1 MNEAI
6 NILSKDALQLLQSL
20 IVIPSLS
27 KEEQGTADCIAA
39 FLEERNI
46 VIHRSGNNVWAA
58 NQFFDAAK
66 PSILLNSH
74 HDTVAANTQY
84 TRDPYQPA
92 IEEGK
97 LYGLGSTDAGA
108 SLVCLIA
115 AFLHFYKEEQLAYN
129 IVLAA
134 TAEEEISGKEGIES
148 LFAKEDFKKLFDHK
162 DSFALVGEPTELQL
176 AIAEKGL
183 LVLDCTV
190 HGKAGHAAR
199 NEGENAIYKAMEAI
213 RWFKEYRFPK
223 ISESLGEVKM
233 TVTSIHTEN
242 KAHNIVPAS
251 CNLVV
256 DIRVTD
262 AYTHEAIMQTIQ
274 QHVDAA
280 IKPRSTRLRSS
291 SIGTD
296 HPVVKA
302 GIALGKQTYGSPTTS
317 DQALIPLPSLKC
329 GPGFSGQSHSADEF
343 VEVRWI
349 GEAVE
354 FYISLIGGMDNAKKD
369 NVKMDNG

>member
-1 MNEAI
+1 MSDAI

-20 IVIPSLS
+20 IAIPSLS
-27 KEEQGTADCIAA
+27 REEEGTADCIAA

-46 VIHRSGNNVWAA
+46 AIHRNGNNVWAA
-58 NQFFDAAK
+58 NHFFDAAK
-66 PSILLNSH
+66 PTILLNSH
-74 HDTVAANTQY
+74 HDTVAANAQY
-84 TRDPYQPA
+84 TRDPFRPA
-92 IEEGK
+92 IEDGK

-108 SLVCLIA
+108 SLVSLIA
-115 AFLHFYKEEQLAYN
+115 AFLHFYKAGDLAYN

-134 TAEEEISGKEGIES
+134 TAEEEISGKEGIEK
-148 LFAKEDFKKLFDHK
+148 LFAAAEFKKLFSHK

-199 NEGENAIYKAMEAI
+199 NEGKNAIYKAMEAVN
-213 RWFKEYRFPK
+213 WFKTYRFPK
-223 ISESLGEVKM
+223 VSDSLGEVKM

-251 CNLVV
+251 CNFVV

-262 AYTHEAIMQTIQ
+262 VYTHEEIIATIQ
-274 QHVDAA
+274 QQVDAVL
-280 IKPRSTRLRSS
+280 KPRSTRLRSS
-291 SIGTD
+291 SIGME
-296 HPVVKA
+296 HPVVQA
-302 GIALGKQTYGSPTTS
+302 GIALGKRTYGSPTTS

-349 GEAVE
+349 GEAVA
-354 FYISLIGGMDNAKKD
+354 FYISLINGMD
-369 NVKMDNG
+369 NVKMENV